1 MNKKIMIYK
10 EAKNEKIA
18 KILCRIENQLDN
30 LQDRGK
36 LECFD
41 KVDIIDMLDEINELI

>member
-1 MNKKIMIYK
+1 MNEKILIYK

-18 KILCRIENQLDN
+18 IILCRIEDQLDD

-36 LECFD
+36 IECFD
-41 KVDIIDMLDEINELI
+41 KVDIQFMLDEINELI